1 MSATSARRARLGT
14 ALAAIGGLTLSLL
27 LAPSA
32 TARPAGDDVYDPSI
46 IGGTNAVIADAPWQ
60 VGLVYKPWNVS
71 NYQAQFCGGS
81 IISSWEIV
89 TAAHCLFD
97 PSSDWNVHPNQLG
110 IVHGTATLSTTSKV
124 SLAVASISIHPSWN
138 WNTFDN
144 DVAVVRLAEPIA
156 LTPGL
161 HQEVALA
168 TSTVAAGTSALITG
182 WGNTSKTGSNYP
194 AQLKKATVSVVSDSS
209 CNSAYGGISTA
220 VMLCA
225 VGPAFSTDACQGDS
239 GGPLIIDVGGTPT
252 LAGITSWGE
261 GCAQAPY
268 PGVYTEVSALEPWI
282 SAQMTAG
289 PQVARIS
296 GTSRFDTAV
305 AISQAGF
312 PSPITSTPVVFVAS
326 GTNFPDA
333 LSAGPVAAA
342 MGGPL
347 LLTSPTSLPA
357 SVKAEIERLNP
368 DKIYVVGA
376 ASAVSN
382 AVYAALSPLAPS
394 IDRVSGP
401 DRYATSRAV
410 TALGFESAET
420 VYVATGTGFADAL
433 AAGAAAGT
441 VSAPVILVPGRASS
455 ADLETLTLIGDLGA
469 TSIVVAGGPPAVSE
483 GMFASLDTVADAERR
498 SGPSRIDTAVAVNA
512 AAFTSSDF
520 VYLTNAYSF
529 PDALAGGVL
538 ATLEPGPM
546 FTVPGTCV
554 PASVRSAI
562 TALGAQ
568 EVRLLGG
575 PNALS
580 VQVAALRTC

>member
-1 MSATSARRARLGT
+1 MSANPARRARLGA
-14 ALAAIGGLTLSLL
+14 ALAALSGLTLSLL
-27 LAPSA
+27 LAPTA
-32 TARPAGDDVYDPSI
+32 TARPAGDDAYDPSI
-46 IGGTNAVIADAPWQ
+46 IGGTIATIDQAPWQ
-60 VGLVYKPWNVS
+60 AALVFADAANDYLGQ
-71 NYQAQFCGGS
+71 YCGGS

-89 TAAHCLFD
+89 TAAHCVVDGGAVFA
-97 PSSDWNVHPNQLG
+97 PSDIRVMTGS
-110 IVHGTATLSTTSKV
+110 ATLSTTARTGVPISSITV
-124 SLAVASISIHPSWN
+124 HPDYVESTFESDIAVL
-138 WNTFDN
+138 
-144 DVAVVRLAEPIA
+144 RLAEPIA
-156 LTPGL
+156 LIPGV
-161 HQEVALA
+161 QQAIAL
-168 TSTVAAGTSALITG
+168 
-182 WGNTSKTGSNYP
+182 
-194 AQLKKATVSVVSDSS
+194 QRSVVSDLVTARISGWG
-209 CNSAYGGISTA
+209 NISTTSNVYPTELRQA
-220 VMLCA
+220 SVTKYDDYGCAYSYPGEVYRDDLMLCA
-225 VGPAFSTDACQGDS
+225 IGPGFTTDTCQGDS
-239 GGPLIIDVGGTPT
+239 GGPLAVQTDEVWY
-252 LAGITSWGE
+252 LAGITSWGH
-261 GCAQAPY
+261 GCAQY
-268 PGVYTEVSALEPWI
+268 PTAGVYTEVSAFAAWVDDQLLG
-282 SAQMTAG
+282 S

-357 SVKAEIERLNP
+357 SVKTEIERLNP

-394 IDRVSGP
+394 IERVSGP

-441 VSAPVILVPGRASS
+441 VSAPVILVPGRAST
-455 ADLETLTLIGDLGA
+455 ADLETRALISDLGA